1 MHFNA
6 YIKKF
11 GKKVEYITFDKSL
24 STFFEYFKNVETNF
38 IEKNSELYTNI
49 ENIQANKLFPELNDE
64 EIEEIKNYILSY
76 ESSY

>member
-1 MHFNA
+1 M
-6 YIKKF
+6 
-11 GKKVEYITFDKSL
+11 EYITFDKSL

>member
-1 MHFNA
+1 MV
-6 YIKKF
+6 
-11 GKKVEYITFDKSL
+11 KKVEYITFDKSL